1 MAEIPDLTAL
11 VSPIVEEMGQMPSGE
26 VRNRGA
32 VEKCFPYVS
41 LTASIAD
48 AIEVMQQAKTDYV
61 LVVDDFKQSANLL
74 CSQESALSQSTA
86 IETLGLLTQQ
96 AIVQEIAASGN
107 LSSCDLTALPI
118 RSIVQ
123 PALTLSE
130 AEAEDISRVFLM
142 FQQHQL
148 SHLPVLDAV
157 GQVSQVFTMS
167 DVRDTCMRLYAE
179 QEAEIQHN
187 TGQLRLVIE
196 FEAILRRI
204 VDHIRSWL
212 DEARILQTAVEELG
226 AGLGINSCNIALY
239 DLEQGTSTIL
249 YEYNPPVIPFRG
261 RTARLAHYP
270 EFYDQLLQGQS
281 VQFCN
286 LQPNPI
292 RGRRAILA
300 CPIFDD
306 RQVLGDIWLINDR
319 DYSYRSYE
327 IRLVQQVANQCAIG
341 LRQSRLYQ
349 AVQQQ
354 VEELTRL
361 NLLKDDFLST
371 VSHEL
376 RSPITNAKMAA
387 QMLEIVLQKAN
398 MLNPELPR
406 PLDRYL
412 QILKDECQR
421 EISLINNL
429 LDLTRLNDES
439 EPLRLTAVDLSLL
452 IPQITQGFLERI
464 QNQNQEL
471 IYKLP
476 PDLPLVQTEVA
487 ALERVL
493 IELVNNACKY
503 TPPQEKIIIRVQVAP
518 QTLQISICNTGIEI
532 PEAERSRIFDRFYR
546 IPNNDPW
553 KHGGTGLGLALVRKL
568 TERLKGTICLQV
580 GSNQTT
586 FVIELPRA
594 IEE

>member
-1 MAEIPDLTAL
+1 
-11 VSPIVEEMGQMPSGE
+11 
-26 VRNRGA
+26 
-32 VEKCFPYVS
+32 
-41 LTASIAD
+41 
-48 AIEVMQQAKTDYV
+48 
-61 LVVDDFKQSANLL
+61 
-74 CSQESALSQSTA
+74 
-86 IETLGLLTQQ
+86 
-96 AIVQEIAASGN
+96 
-107 LSSCDLTALPI
+107 
-118 RSIVQ
+118 
-123 PALTLSE
+123 
-130 AEAEDISRVFLM
+130 
-142 FQQHQL
+142 
-148 SHLPVLDAV
+148 
-157 GQVSQVFTMS
+157 
-167 DVRDTCMRLYAE
+167 
-179 QEAEIQHN
+179 
-187 TGQLRLVIE
+187 
-196 FEAILRRI
+196 
-204 VDHIRSWL
+204 
-212 DEARILQTAVEELG
+212 
-226 AGLGINSCNIALY
+226 
-239 DLEQGTSTIL
+239 
-249 YEYNPPVIPFRG
+249 
-261 RTARLAHYP
+261 
-270 EFYDQLLQGQS
+270 
-281 VQFCN
+281 
-286 LQPNPI
+286 
-292 RGRRAILA
+292 
-300 CPIFDD
+300 
-306 RQVLGDIWLINDR
+306 LINDR

-476 PDLPLVQTEVA
+476 PDLPLVQTEVT